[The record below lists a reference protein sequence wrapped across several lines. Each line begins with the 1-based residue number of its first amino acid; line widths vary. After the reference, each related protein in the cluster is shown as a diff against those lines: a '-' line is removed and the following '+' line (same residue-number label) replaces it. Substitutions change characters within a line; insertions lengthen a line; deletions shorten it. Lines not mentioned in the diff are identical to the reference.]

1 MTKRG
6 HNFEAEQTAC
16 RLIVENRF
24 NLVGQMMIGLPGSD
38 EQSEIETAQF
48 IIDSGA
54 VGARIYPTVVFRDT
68 ELCDLMVRGE
78 YIPLDPENAIQRSA
92 KVFEMF
98 VNNGVNVIRI
108 GLQSSDNLSSD
119 KTYVAGPNHPAL
131 GELVENEFYY
141 NKIEK
146 ILSEMNFSDEKIE
159 ILVSHGNL
167 SKAVG
172 QRKINKLRLAE
183 KYKNISFAESDKL
196 SGYQIIAQIRM
207 EK

>member
-1 MTKRG
+1 
-6 HNFEAEQTAC
+6 
-16 RLIVENRF
+16 
-24 NLVGQMMIGLPGSD
+24 MMIGLPGSD